1 MAAQGGFGVPLK
13 INTGSLTT
21 IVGVTDVDIPEF
33 INYIA
38 ESTGHDSSGGYYQ
51 ATATGKK
58 RVMPFPATINWDT
71 AEATHAA
78 IVTAFD
84 AGTAVGMSIEDP
96 DGDEV
101 IAFSAIVEKIGRV
114 SRQEDRYYAVVTF
127 HVTGAP
133 TIT

>member
-1 MAAQGGFGVPLK
+1 MAAQGGYGVPLK

-21 IVGVTDVDIPEF
+21 IVGVTDVDFPEF
-33 INYIA
+33 MNYVA
-38 ESTGHDSSGGYYQ
+38 ESTGHDSSGGYYE
-51 ATATGKK
+51 AVATGKK
-58 RVMPFPATINWDT
+58 RVQPFPATLNWDT

-101 IAFSAIVEKIGRV
+101 ISFSAIVEKIGRV

-127 HVTGAP
+127 HPTGAP
-133 TIT
+133 SIA

>member
-1 MAAQGGFGVPLK
+1 MAAQGGYGVVLK
-13 INTGSLTT
+13 INTGSLTAVT
-21 IVGVTDVDIPEF
+21 GVTDVDIPEF
-33 INYIA
+33 MNYIA

-51 ATATGKK
+51 AVATGKK
-58 RVMPFPATINWDT
+58 RVQPFPATLNWDT

-84 AGTAVGMSIEDP
+84 AGTPLGMSIEDP